1 MHHTGR
7 WEEIQPRYEQE
18 LCLELP
24 GRGSHVIFQMDS
36 SEQGVTIFSGVTD
49 THVVQP
55 ELESLPS
62 YLLQGATLN
71 E

>member
-7 WEEIQPRYEQE
+7 WEEIQPRWEQE
-18 LCLELP
+18 LHLELP
-24 GRGSHVIFQMDS
+24 GQGSHVIVQMDS
-36 SEQGVTIFSGVTD
+36 PKQGVTIFSGVID

-62 YLLQGATLN
+62 YLLQGAILN
-71 E
+71 K

>member
-1 MHHTGR
+1 MHHIGR
-7 WEEIQPRYEQE
+7 WEEIQPRCEQE

-24 GRGSHVIFQMDS
+24 GQGSHVIFQMDS
-36 SEQGVTIFSGVTD
+36 SKQGVTISFGVTD

-62 YLLQGATLN
+62 YLLQGAILN
-71 E
+71 K